1 MIIGDRIPYDFGKA
15 VSQETADLTAKTWLD
30 PGEAGAAI
38 FSCFG
43 HVGSTVADTHRAPHV
58 PYGEVHSTRPQKDWR
73 PLPTS
78 VVSEGR
84 FLGDEWVH
92 DPSISVWAYASSPD
106 AHAVRIADHL
116 AAGEGDSWLVITN
129 RRIGVV
135 IDNNRL
141 GDVTEPAEDSFMIS
155 LWEVPLAAVMRFSP
169 AALGKQSKPEWAF
182 RIEFSDSALDIVIE
196 NAEQMA
202 HQVLA
207 ALR

>member
-1 MIIGDRIPYDFGKA
+1 MIIGDRIPYDFGKG
-15 VSQETADLTAKTWLD
+15 VGQETAALTAKTWLN
-30 PGEAGAAI
+30 PGEAGVAT

-58 PYGEVHSTRPQKDWR
+58 PFGEVHSMRPQQEWR

-92 DPSISVWAYASSPD
+92 DPSFSVWAYASSPD

-116 AAGEGDSWLVITN
+116 ASGAGDSWLVITN

-155 LWEVPLAAVMRFSP
+155 LWEVPLAAVTRFSP
-169 AALGKQSKPEWAF
+169 APLGKQSTPEWAF
-182 RIEFSDSALDIVIE
+182 RIGFNDSTLDIVLLNPQE
-196 NAEQMA
+196 MVEY
-202 HQVLA
+202 VLA